1 MFDLFENISAMTP
14 GSYTGSFLSTQ
25 DNASETQ
32 AASAGYSIGRTP
44 SGVFQDSVNNAFIH
58 DLELLKS
65 PTAPLSDK
73 KPILD
78 VLCDKVFP
86 FRLHDGDRRFP
97 PMEFYSYLLYNSPN
111 RDFEWPLA
119 FRCVTYFHQSSAA
132 TVDNVIQD
140 LVSSRAVIVA
150 SGVLTE
156 SFGQTKPPQKQKRIR
171 SGSAMINHAVVNN
184 DEPQELLAPPAKW
197 ARAISIVTGVPVD
210 YKQLIATELD
220 KPCSFTYRKLITS
233 IDHSTDVE
241 KAYYHHIRK
250 DAPNIANDHTWPD
263 TQDKMFTYIQQ
274 AVEAILDTSN
284 FHEKDIALEKARAWE
299 AYEVTQRAA
308 EDEMNT
314 LSAQATL
321 KRKRQID
328 VPKKPSPMTK
338 LEMTYADPRS
348 SPSKLLHAAVH
359 HELRDIEVERSA
371 MSVQTGKTMKPYW
384 ASSGTPKW
392 ERYPSFASRWDAVC
406 HNLRHHKVTVHSLL
420 RQSWGDRL
428 TASPAGERKLKL
440 GNKAINAKRDVQN
453 RAGRETLR
461 REEQAF

>member
-1 MFDLFENISAMTP
+1 ML
-14 GSYTGSFLSTQ
+14 
-25 DNASETQ
+25 
-32 AASAGYSIGRTP
+32 
-44 SGVFQDSVNNAFIH
+44 QDSVNNAFVH
-58 DLELLKS
+58 VLELLKS

-73 KPILD
+73 KRILD

-86 FRLHDGDRRFP
+86 YRLHDGDRSFP

-111 RDFEWPLA
+111 RDYEWPLA

-140 LVSSRAVIVA
+140 LVSSRATIVA
-150 SGVLTE
+150 S
-156 SFGQTKPPQKQKRIR
+156 
-171 SGSAMINHAVVNN
+171 
-184 DEPQELLAPPAKW
+184 
-197 ARAISIVTGVPVD
+197 
-210 YKQLIATELD
+210 
-220 KPCSFTYRKLITS
+220 
-233 IDHSTDVE
+233 DHSIDVE
-241 KAYYHHIRK
+241 KAYYRHVRK
-250 DAPNIANDHTWPD
+250 DVPDIANDHTWPD
-263 TQDKMFTYIQQ
+263 TQDKMVTYIQQ

-299 AYEVTQRAA
+299 AYEVAQKAA

-453 RAGRETLR
+453 RVGRETLR
-461 REEQAF
+461 REEQAS